1 MGHCVGIAITA
12 SFDLCNRVFN
22 MALERLIFAGIREG
36 NQLCV
41 EINVLQPEA
50 DPIQVPVR
58 VDVGT
63 LADLILRHHGQGFN
77 ATDNQRSHH

>member
-1 MGHCVGIAITA
+1 MGHCVGIAITV
-12 SFDLCNRVFN
+12 SIDLSNRVFN
-22 MALERLIFAGIREG
+22 VPFERLIYAAIRKG
-36 NQLCV
+36 NQLFV
-41 EINVLQPEA
+41 DINVLQSEA

>member
-1 MGHCVGIAITA
+1 
-12 SFDLCNRVFN
+12 

-63 LADLILRHHGQGFN
+63 LADLILGHHGQRFN

>member
-1 MGHCVGIAITA
+1 MGHCIGIAITV
-12 SFDLCNRVFN
+12 SIDLSNRLFN
-22 MALERLIFAGIREG
+22 VLFERLIYAAIRKG
-36 NQLCV
+36 NQLFV
-41 EINVLQPEA
+41 DINVLQSEA

-63 LADLILRHHGQGFN
+63 LAHRILRHHGQGFN

>member
-12 SFDLCNRVFN
+12 FFDLCNRVFN

-63 LADLILRHHGQGFN
+63 LAHRILRHHGQGFN

>member
-1 MGHCVGIAITA
+1 MGHCVGIAITV
-12 SFDLCNRVFN
+12 FIDLPNRVFD
-22 MALERLIFAGIREG
+22 MPFERLIFAGIREG

-41 EINVLQPEA
+41 EINVLQSEA
-50 DPIQVPVR
+50 HPVQVPVR

-63 LADLILRHHGQGFN
+63 LADLILRHHSQGFN

>member
-1 MGHCVGIAITA
+1 MGHCVGIAITV
-12 SFDLCNRVFN
+12 SIDLSNRVFN
-22 MALERLIFAGIREG
+22 VFFERLIYAAIRKG
-36 NQLCV
+36 NQLFV
-41 EINVLQPEA
+41 DINVLQSEA

-63 LADLILRHHGQGFN
+63 LAHRILRHHGQGFN